1 MMKRVLCVL
10 FCRQFRIQNFVAL
23 TYAGESMGENK
34 TEPYQHDLSVVP
46 APDDPDEVEYRKGLH
61 CCL

>member
-46 APDDPDEVEYRKGLH
+46 APDYSDEVE
-61 CCL
+61 